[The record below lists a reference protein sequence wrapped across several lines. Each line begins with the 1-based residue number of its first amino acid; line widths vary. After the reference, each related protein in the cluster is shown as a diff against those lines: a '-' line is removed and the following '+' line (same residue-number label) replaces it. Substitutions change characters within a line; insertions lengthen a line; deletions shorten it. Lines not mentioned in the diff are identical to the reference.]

1 MGLNGQIRGKM
12 LQIGDCISMV
22 SDMVCIL
29 PPRLIIIL
37 IIIFPAAQQSNY
49 EPEKKGDY
57 SFAPETLLQSA
68 SCSPQTDIWMLG
80 YMASHANRRPFF
92 SNPFNPNRRSTS

>member
-1 MGLNGQIRGKM
+1 
-12 LQIGDCISMV
+12 MV
-22 SDMVCIL
+22 LDMVCIL
-29 PPRLIIIL
+29 PPRLINIL
-37 IIIFPAAQQSNY
+37 IFLPAAQQSNY

-92 SNPFNPNRRSTS
+92 SNPLNPNRHSIS